1 MKKEKKKIKAFLY
14 CHLSS
19 WMGSLFYAT
28 KHYQNNEPG
37 RNQKTTKSE
46 TNFSYFIY
54 KIGIKRSVRSKSN
67 IVEVMKRSK

>member
-1 MKKEKKKIKAFLY
+1 MKAFSY

-28 KHYQNNEPG
+28 KRYQNNEPG

-46 TNFSYFIY
+46 TNISYFIY
-54 KIGIKRSVRSKSN
+54 KKGIKQSVRSKNN
-67 IVEVMKRSK
+67 IVEVLKRCK